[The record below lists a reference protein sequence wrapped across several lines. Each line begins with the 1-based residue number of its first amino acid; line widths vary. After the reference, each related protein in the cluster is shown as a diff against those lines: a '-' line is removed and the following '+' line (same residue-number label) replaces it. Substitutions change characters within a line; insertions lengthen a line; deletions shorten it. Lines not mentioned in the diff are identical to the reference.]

1 MSGSSSAGP
10 LALPGPWDLVA
21 DGYQE
26 ITRPFVE
33 QFSRS
38 GLAKLRY
45 DAETRAIDVACGPGT
60 TALMLAPAVEYVTC
74 VDFSPAMLEQLRR
87 NASATGVANLDAV
100 EADGQ
105 ALPFADGSFNLGIS
119 MFGLMF
125 FPDRRKGFAELHRV
139 LAHGGQALVSS
150 WASADR
156 SSYTQAII
164 AALEPDDAEP
174 QPPRPL
180 SGLEDPAVFEA
191 EMRGAGFVEV
201 AAEAVEHGIEVAD
214 VERLWDD
221 CVRATA
227 PLTLMK
233 HHSEAAEWAETER
246 AALERLRRRFGGRL
260 PTTLTATAWIA
271 TGRKP

>member
-1 MSGSSSAGP
+1 MNAGASP
-10 LALPGPWDLVA
+10 LASPDPWNLVA
-21 DGYQE
+21 DGYE
-26 ITRPFVE
+26 AITRPFLT

-38 GLAKLRY
+38 GLAKVGY
-45 DAETRAIDVACGPGT
+45 DTRTRAIDIGCGPGT
-60 TALMLAPAVEYVTC
+60 TALLLAPAVEHVTC
-74 VDFSPAMLEQLRR
+74 VDFSPGMLEQLQR
-87 NASATGVANLDAV
+87 NADAARAANLDIV

-105 ALPFADGSFNLGIS
+105 ALPFADGSFSLGIS

-139 LAHGGQALVSS
+139 LACGGQVLVSS

-164 AALEPDDAEP
+164 AALQPDDAGP
-174 QPPRPL
+174 QEPRPL

-191 EMRGAGFVEV
+191 EMREAGFSDV
-201 AAEAVEHGIEVAD
+201 AVEAVEHGIEVVN
-214 VERLWDD
+214 VERFWDE

-227 PLTLMK
+227 PLTQMK
-233 HHSEAAEWAETER
+233 HHSPAEEWAETER
-246 AALERLRRRFGGRL
+246 AALGRLRRRFGDRL
-260 PTTLTATAWIA
+260 PMTLTATAWIA

>member
-1 MSGSSSAGP
+1 MNAGASP
-10 LALPGPWDLVA
+10 LASPDPWNLVV
-21 DGYQE
+21 DGYEE
-26 ITRPFVE
+26 ITRPYLE

-38 GLAKLRY
+38 GLAMLHY
-45 DAETRAIDVACGPGT
+45 GAETRAIDIACGPGT
-60 TALMLAPAVEYVTC
+60 ATLMLSPAVRHITC
-74 VDFSPAMLEQLRR
+74 VDFSPRMLDQLRR
-87 NASATGVANLDAV
+87 NASAAGVGNVDAV

-105 ALPFADGSFNLGIS
+105 ALPFGDGSFSLGIS

-139 LAHGGQALVSS
+139 LVSGGQVLVSS

-164 AALEPDDAEP
+164 AALQPDAAGP
-174 QPPRPL
+174 QEPRPV

-191 EMRGAGFVEV
+191 EMREAGFSDV
-201 AAEAVEHGIEVAD
+201 AVEAVEHGIEVVN
-214 VERLWDD
+214 VERFWDE

-227 PLTLMK
+227 PLTQMK
-233 HHSEAAEWAETER
+233 HHSPAEEWAETER
-246 AALERLRRRFGGRL
+246 AALGRLRRRFGDRL
-260 PTTLTATAWIA
+260 PMTLTATAWIA